1 MPGVRKWVMTA
12 IVALGLTLAT
22 SATQVDTTARYA
34 EIMGCETACQA
45 AAAGILAQVTAEP
58 KHAIIGR

>member
-22 SATQVDTTARYA
+22 SARQVDTTARYA

-45 AAAGILAQVTAEP
+45 AAGILAQVTAEP